1 MVEQSAGMVSS
12 RTRNGIKSIDKYA
25 YNSSNNVNSIGQHQ
39 TNKRKI
45 NATDTTSEYFKSE
58 KKIKIEPTSVGPDS
72 HFSDTHIKDEP
83 LEDTKRRILNHI
95 DIEFDSSPNA
105 DLNTNPYLKP
115 FDKDEFFKLHPTD
128 EPGPP
133 GWRTIYALV
142 KEMRSYT
149 IAPVDTMGC
158 ERIPESI
165 KIEALDSDLKTEGKD
180 SAAFIKQEAN
190 GITRNYESKGVSPEV
205 YRFQLLVGLLLSSQ
219 TKDQVTSA
227 AVESLRQGLNP
238 DNTTGER
245 GLTIGTVEATSEE
258 KIDSLICKVGFHKRK
273 AGYLKSI
280 APILRENYNGDIPDT
295 IDGMVSLP
303 GIGPKMAH
311 LLIQR
316 AWGKVEGIGVD
327 VHVDRLSRLWKW
339 TSSKKRG
346 RDAGD
351 TQKSRSSPEETRQ
364 QLEQWLPKDLWVDI
378 NPTLVGFGQTI
389 CPSRG
394 TKCDQ
399 CLVARTNLCPG
410 NKLKKSL

>member
-1 MVEQSAGMVSS
+1 MIEQSVGMVSS
-12 RTRNGIKSIDKYA
+12 RTRNGIKSIKEHA
-25 YNSSNNVNSIGQHQ
+25 YNTSNQINSIGQLQ
-39 TNKRKI
+39 TNKRRA
-45 NATDTTSEYFKSE
+45 NATGSTSEYFKPE
-58 KKIKIEPTSVGPDS
+58 KKIKTEPTSDILDFDFPKVE
-72 HFSDTHIKDEP
+72 IKNESSNG
-83 LEDTKRRILNHI
+83 TKGRTINHI
-95 DIEFDSSPNA
+95 DVEFDPSPDV

-115 FDKDEFFKLHPTD
+115 FDKEEFFKLHTTD

-133 GWRTIYALV
+133 GWRTIYSLV

-165 KIEALDSDLKTEGKD
+165 KVEDPDGNLKEEDISSSTL
-180 SAAFIKQEAN
+180 IKEEAN
-190 GITRNYESKGVSPEV
+190 GIMRSYKSKGVTPKV

-238 DNTTGER
+238 DEITGER

-258 KIDSLICKVGFHKRK
+258 KIDTLICKVGFHKRK

-280 APILRENYNGDIPDT
+280 ARILRNDYDGDIPDT
-295 IDGMVSLP
+295 IEGMISLP

-316 AWGKVEGIGVD
+316 AWGKIEGIGVD
-327 VHVDRLSRLWKW
+327 VHVDRLCRLWGW
-339 TSSKKRG
+339 TSSKKKG
-346 RDAGD
+346 KDAGH

-394 TKCDQ
+394 PKCDQ
-399 CLVARTNLCPG
+399 CLVARTKLCPG
-410 NKLKKSL
+410 NKLKNNL